1 MSPMESN
8 EKPTRRSF
16 LDLVVAVFSAI
27 TAAALAIPGLAYL
40 WPAARGGGAERVQV
54 EGAAEM
60 TAGQSKT
67 IRVGS
72 KAVVVVKDRDGFN
85 AFSAVCTHLG
95 CLVTWSSAKKQFLCP
110 CHAAVFGADGRV
122 LSGPPPTPLVRYTVT
137 QLGDKVYVS
146 PA

>member
-8 EKPTRRSF
+8 EQPTRRSF
-16 LDLVVAVFSAI
+16 LDLVIAVFSAI

-40 WPAARGGGAERVQV
+40 WPAARGGGTERVQV
-54 EGAAEM
+54 EGAADM

-67 IRVGS
+67 VRVGS
-72 KAVVVVKDRDGFN
+72 KAVVVVKNRDGFN

-95 CLVTWSSAKKQFLCP
+95 CLVTWSSDQKQFLCP

>member
-1 MSPMESN
+1 MESN

-16 LDLVVAVFSAI
+16 LDLVIAVFSAI
-27 TAAALAIPGLAYL
+27 TAAALAIPALAYL
-40 WPAARGGGAERVQV
+40 WPAARGGGVERVQL
-54 EGAAEM
+54 EGAADM

-72 KAVVVVKDRDGFN
+72 TAVVVVKDRDGFN

-95 CLVTWSSAKKQFLCP
+95 CLVTWSGEQKQFFCP
-110 CHAAVFGADGRV
+110 CHAAVFGADGGV

-137 QLGDKVYVS
+137 ELGDKVYIS

>member
-1 MSPMESN
+1 MSPMQSN

-16 LDLVVAVFSAI
+16 LDLVIAVFSAI

-40 WPAARGGGAERVQV
+40 WPAARGGGAQRVQL
-54 EGAAEM
+54 EGAADM

-72 KAVVVVKDRDGFN
+72 TAVVVVKDRDGFN

-95 CLVTWSSAKKQFLCP
+95 CLVTWSSEQKQFFCP
-110 CHAAVFGADGRV
+110 CHAAVFGADGGV

-137 QLGDKVYVS
+137 ELGDKVYVS

>member
-1 MSPMESN
+1 MDSN
-8 EKPTRRSF
+8 PNPKPTRRSF
-16 LDLVVAVFSAI
+16 LDLVIVVFSAI

-40 WPAARGGGAERVQV
+40 WPAARGGGSERVAV
-54 EGAAEM
+54 DGAAEM

-72 KAVVVVKDRDGFN
+72 TAVVVVKDRDGFS

-95 CLVTWSSAKKQFLCP
+95 CLVTWSGEQKQFFCP

-122 LSGPPPTPLVRYTVT
+122 LSGPPPAPLERYTVME
-137 QLGDKVYVS
+137 LGDQVYVS